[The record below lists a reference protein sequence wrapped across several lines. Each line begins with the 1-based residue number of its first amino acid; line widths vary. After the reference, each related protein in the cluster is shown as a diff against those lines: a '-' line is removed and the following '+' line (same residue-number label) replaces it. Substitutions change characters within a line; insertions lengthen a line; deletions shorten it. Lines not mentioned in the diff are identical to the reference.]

1 MLNRRFLRGTYVT
14 LSQSPYRILEHYM
27 SEKRIPLE
35 SGQKRDQAR
44 GYRAPQ
50 VERLGT
56 LAELTR
62 GGTGPIG
69 DGQGGTGDSL

>member
-1 MLNRRFLRGTYVT
+1 
-14 LSQSPYRILEHYM
+14 M
-27 SEKRIPLE
+27 SEIRIEVDP
-35 SGQKRDQAR
+35 GRNVDQAVDQAHD
-44 GYRAPQ
+44 YRPPG

>member
-1 MLNRRFLRGTYVT
+1 MD
-14 LSQSPYRILEHYM
+14 SSRIS
-27 SEKRIPLE
+27 SENDKKV
-35 SGQKRDQAR
+35 GHVRDYQAPR
-44 GYRAPQ
+44 

-56 LAELTR
+56 LAELTQ